1 MRLKS
6 MLLAGA
12 LTLTLLLS
20 GCGARPLPQG
30 VDEATAGSTAEEIV
44 ALLMAGDY
52 QAVVDAFD
60 PTIKEDISLTA
71 DDLNPVM
78 EPVLNSGDYIST
90 YKVMV
95 VGSKSKDYDGEYV
108 TVGIYCEHEK
118 IDVIYELYFDTD
130 LELIGLQTK
139 QQRRSFFGN

>member
-1 MRLKS
+1 
-6 MLLAGA
+6 
-12 LTLTLLLS
+12 
-20 GCGARPLPQG
+20 
-30 VDEATAGSTAEEIV
+30 
-44 ALLMAGDY
+44 
-52 QAVVDAFD
+52 
-60 PTIKEDISLTA
+60 
-71 DDLNPVM
+71 M